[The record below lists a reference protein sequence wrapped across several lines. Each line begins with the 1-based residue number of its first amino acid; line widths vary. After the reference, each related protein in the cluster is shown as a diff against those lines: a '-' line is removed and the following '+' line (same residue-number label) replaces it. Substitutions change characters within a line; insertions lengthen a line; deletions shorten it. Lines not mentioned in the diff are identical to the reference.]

1 MNRFA
6 ATGLFIEAAK
16 GQRILVITPR
26 RHEIGDALDCFM
38 RIEDVATWPGVR
50 ARRANGDERIDLT
63 GRGRIVF
70 HSASSSLSGQSADI
84 VFIDDEAD
92 RRLSDTDRD
101 RLYMRLRHV
110 VAGSSTGEIVRS

>member
-26 RHEIGDALDCFM
+26 QHEIGDALDCFM

-50 ARRANGDERIDLT
+50 ARRANGSQRIDLG
-63 GRGRIVF
+63 GRGHIVF
-70 HSASSSLSGQSADI
+70 HSASSHLQGMSADI
-84 VFIDDEAD
+84 VYIDDEAD
-92 RRLSDTDRD
+92 RRLEDSARD
-101 RLYMRLRHV
+101 RLYADLCAV
-110 VAGSSTGEIVRS
+110 VSGSSTGDIVRA